1 MNLLG
6 PFLLGLV
13 LLALQTTA
21 FRFLGVSSLRAP
33 LVLPVVLF
41 AAFRLEPTR
50 GLILAFLLGYA
61 SDLFGGGTKG
71 IGPLVMILLCLIGH
85 WMRRGLL
92 LKGPWALGFMAGP
105 FGFFHGV
112 LFMGM
117 GAVVEGSLW
126 LEDLRP
132 TQLLVQAGVL
142 WVLGPALVWLCG
154 LTERL
159 VKRGFGRNR
168 HVRT

>member
-1 MNLLG
+1 MNVAGL
-6 PFLLGLV
+6 FLLGLV

-21 FRFLGVSSLRAP
+21 FRFLGVSSLRSP

-61 SDLFGGGTKG
+61 SDLFGGGAKG
-71 IGPLVMILLCLIGH
+71 IGPLVMILLCLLGH

-92 LKGPWALGFMAGP
+92 LKGPWGLGFMAGP

-112 LFMGM
+112 LFMGI
-117 GAVVEGSLW
+117 GALVEGSLW
-126 LEDLRP
+126 LEDFQP
-132 TQLLVQAGVL
+132 AQLLIQAGLL
-142 WVLGPALVWLCG
+142 WALGPALVWICG
-154 LTERL
+154 LTDGL
-159 VKRGFGRNR
+159 MKKGFGRKR
-168 HVRT
+168 RVKT